1 MTYDTELL
9 DKLDKVIYAT
19 LNTYY
24 FEGGRMLGVV
34 ELKDFNRK
42 KDSHLALIMLVIISI
57 LFIIP
62 SFIYLLKNGT
72 IAGFKTYYNFFIN
85 EKGIQIYIGSNL
97 LDYILFKI
105 GKGRH
110 IKCKHLK
117 KSITNIKNCDDMI
130 AAIEANCKVEDAF
143 SKIYQ
148 YYGDNLC

>member
-24 FEGGRMLGVV
+24 YEGGRMLGVV

-42 KDSHLALIMLVIISI
+42 KDSHLALIMLA
-57 LFIIP
+57 
-62 SFIYLLKNGT
+62 KD
-72 IAGFKTYYNFFIN
+72 YNFFIN

-110 IKCKHLK
+110 IKCKRLK
-117 KSITNIKNCDDMI
+117 KSITKIKNCDDMV
-130 AAIEANCKVEDAF
+130 AAIETNCKVEDAF